1 MEFIEANI
9 AKFYD
14 FLSQIIKN
22 SNDAKGIIATLSNQ
36 RIRVIY
42 DYKYIHDDYGNFDCA
57 ELYDKQ
63 IAYHYFVYELNK
75 EKDSN
80 FLEQTID
87 NFNFVSKYNNIIT
100 LRITMENVKQLYF
113 MLRDSKLTALQ
124 LKAENYNNYK
134 IFSEEKTE
142 NSKYKTIL
150 SIKDIN
156 EDSTINTV
164 SSNLSILIKAVKKP
178 FDIFNRDIGEVIVS
192 VPYNLNYIKQMCKI
206 ANNLSLSHFFLEL
219 TILEDKYQFKFIIK
233 DLTKITVLK
242 NEAGTC
248 PFQGKFI
255 INTEDLLSISD
266 KINLTIYSEDYL
278 VISEKFLEIRM
289 KFYDFQDIEP
299 KKDNPYMV
307 KSFSIPITMLN
318 ANQNEED
325 YN

>member
-1 MEFIEANI
+1 MEIIEANI

-22 SNDAKGIIATLSNQ
+22 NNDAKGIIATLSNQ
-36 RIRVIY
+36 IIRVIY

-57 ELYDKQ
+57 EL
-63 IAYHYFVYELNK
+63 
-75 EKDSN
+75 
-80 FLEQTID
+80 
-87 NFNFVSKYNNIIT
+87 
-100 LRITMENVKQLYF
+100 NVKQLYF

-289 KFYDFQDIEP
+289 KFYVFQDIEP

-307 KSFSIPITMLN
+307 KSFSIPI
-318 ANQNEED
+318 NQLRK
-325 YN
+325 

>member
-80 FLEQTID
+80 FSEQTID

-164 SSNLSILIKAVKKP
+164 SSNLSILIKAVKKQ
-178 FDIFNRDIGEVIVS
+178 N
-192 VPYNLNYIKQMCKI
+192 
-206 ANNLSLSHFFLEL
+206 
-219 TILEDKYQFKFIIK
+219 
-233 DLTKITVLK
+233 
-242 NEAGTC
+242 
-248 PFQGKFI
+248 
-255 INTEDLLSISD
+255 
-266 KINLTIYSEDYL
+266 
-278 VISEKFLEIRM
+278 SEKFLEILM
-289 KFYDFQDIEP
+289 KFYVFQDIEQ

>member
-1 MEFIEANI
+1 MTI
-9 AKFYD
+9 FYD

-42 DYKYIHDDYGNFDCA
+42 DYKYIH
-57 ELYDKQ
+57 
-63 IAYHYFVYELNK
+63 YFVYEINK

-80 FLEQTID
+80 FSEQTID

-164 SSNLSILIKAVKKP
+164 SSNLSILIKAVKKQ
-178 FDIFNRDIGEVIVS
+178 N
-192 VPYNLNYIKQMCKI
+192 
-206 ANNLSLSHFFLEL
+206 
-219 TILEDKYQFKFIIK
+219 
-233 DLTKITVLK
+233 
-242 NEAGTC
+242 
-248 PFQGKFI
+248 
-255 INTEDLLSISD
+255 
-266 KINLTIYSEDYL
+266 
-278 VISEKFLEIRM
+278 SEKFLEILM
-289 KFYDFQDIEP
+289 KFYVFQDIEQ

-307 KSFSIPITMLN
+307 KYFSIPI
-318 ANQNEED
+318 NQLRK
-325 YN
+325 